1 MTTAPA
7 PWSRHLPHGIDPAS
21 VDLLARRS
29 LPRAW
34 AALWHEDPDRPVLRD
49 VDGTWW
55 TRGALDEV
63 SADRA
68 RRLLAAGLEPG
79 DRVIV
84 SGTPSVDLV
93 AAHCA
98 ALRAGLVVVP
108 VNSAYSAREVEV
120 IVEDARPKAAIAS
133 GADIR
138 RSAARSGVELVT
150 DVTVDLP
157 SYRVATE
164 LDLAEP
170 ADPALLPY
178 TSGTTGR
185 PKGALLTHGNLLSS
199 AEAILLAWRWTSDDR
214 LVLCLPLFHM
224 HGLGVGVHG
233 TLLAGATAVVH
244 ERFEPGRIIAEAEAG
259 ATMFFGVP
267 TMYTRLVEAP
277 GADALSALRL
287 CVSGSA
293 PLSADMHSRIEATC
307 GQRILERYGMTETV
321 MLVSNPYD
329 AERRAGAV
337 GFPFPGVELRLD
349 DASREIQVR
358 GPNVFTGYFE
368 RPDATAES
376 FTSDG
381 WFRTGDVGA
390 VDDDGYVSIVGRAK
404 ELIISGG
411 YNVYPREI
419 EDLLR
424 TQPGVVDVA
433 VVGTPSEEW
442 GEIVTAYIE
451 APAEVDVDAVVAA
464 VTDDLVA
471 YKRPRLVHRV
481 DGLPRN
487 AMGKVVR
494 ADLGT

>member
-1 MTTAPA
+1 MTEPA
-7 PWSRHLPHGIDPAS
+7 HWSRHLPDGVDPSS

-34 AALWHEDPDRPVLRD
+34 AAIWRDDPDRPVLRD

-63 SADRA
+63 SSDRA
-68 RRLLAAGLEPG
+68 RRLRAAGLEPG
-79 DRVIV
+79 DRVVV
-84 SGTPSVDLV
+84 SGTPSADLV

-98 ALRAGLVVVP
+98 AFRAGLVVVP
-108 VNSAYSAREVEV
+108 VNSSYTEREVEV
-120 IVEDARPKAAIAS
+120 IVDDARPRAAIAS
-133 GADIR
+133 GGDMR
-138 RSAARSGVELVT
+138 SWLSAAGVEVVT
-150 DVTVDLP
+150 DVSIELP
-157 SYRVATE
+157 ERADDIV
-164 LDLAEP
+164 LDVSEP
-170 ADPALLPY
+170 GDPALLPY

-185 PKGALLTHGNLLSS
+185 PKGALLSHGNLLAS
-199 AEAILLAWRWTSDDR
+199 AEAVLVAWRWTDADR

-233 TLLAGATAVVH
+233 TLLSGASAVLH
-244 ERFEPGRIIAEAEAG
+244 DRFDPERVLAEATAG

-267 TMYTRLVEAP
+267 TMYSRLVDAP
-277 GADALSALRL
+277 GAAALSSLRL

-293 PLSADMHSRIEATC
+293 PLSADVHARIEVAC
-307 GQRILERYGMTETV
+307 GQRVIERYGMTETV
-321 MLVSNPYD
+321 MLVSNPFD
-329 AERRAGAV
+329 GDRRPGAV
-337 GFPFPGVELRLD
+337 GIPFPGVDLRLD
-349 DASREIQVR
+349 PASSEIHVR
-358 GPNVFTGYFE
+358 GPNVFDGYFE

-376 FTSDG
+376 FTDDG

-390 VDDDGYVSIVGRAK
+390 IDEDGYVSIVGRTK

-424 TQPGVVDVA
+424 AQPGVVDAA
-433 VVGTPSEEW
+433 VVGTPSDEW
-442 GEIVTAYIE
+442 GEVVTAFVE
-451 APAEVDVDAVVAA
+451 APVDVDVDAAVAA
-464 VTDDLVA
+464 VAADLVA

-481 DGLPRN
+481 DALPRN

-494 ADLGT
+494 GELVT